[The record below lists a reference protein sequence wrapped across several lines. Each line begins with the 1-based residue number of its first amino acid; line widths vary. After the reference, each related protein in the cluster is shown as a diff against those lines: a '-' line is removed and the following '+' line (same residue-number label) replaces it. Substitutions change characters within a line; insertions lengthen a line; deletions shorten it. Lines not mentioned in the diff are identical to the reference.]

1 MDKAEELRAQLKS
14 ARTKCRRSLQL
25 QVALVG
31 LCWFFVGL
39 AFLAWLLH
47 AGFRTVVTLG
57 LCVLPCVVGIWLSGF
72 MARPFHALAMR
83 LQKDLDELTGAE
95 AFPAGDGLPC
105 TLGFANLSDKEFEA
119 FAVRDAEQLTPLFS
133 RSHLVREY
141 MMLPKADVL
150 FVYAHLN
157 EDGTVQ
163 DAPVSFGIRQ
173 LEQLCDA
180 KLIVLASANTVE
192 SIKNAVLLPGPKNAD
207 LVFTLNRNGE
217 GFVRFFRAL
226 FEKMQSGVEIQE
238 AWKALTP
245 KDPGVVDPN
254 APQAILLAEAGEV
267 CFLQQADTGGV

>member
-1 MDKAEELRAQLKS
+1 MDKAEELRTQLQF
-14 ARTKCRRSLQL
+14 ARNRVRRLLQL

-31 LCWFFVGL
+31 GCWFFLLL
-39 AFLAWLLH
+39 AFLGWLLH
-47 AGFRTVVTLG
+47 AGIRTVVMLG

-72 MARPFHALAMR
+72 MARPFHVLVLR
-83 LQKDLDELTGAE
+83 LQKDLDELTDAG
-95 AFPAGDGLPC
+95 AFPSGDGLPC
-105 TLGFANLSDKEFEA
+105 TLGFANLSDREFSA
-119 FAVRDAEQLTPLFS
+119 FAARDAEQLTPLFA
-133 RSHLVREY
+133 RSLLVREY

-157 EDGTVQ
+157 RDGTVQ
-163 DAPVSFGIRQ
+163 DAPVTFGIRQ

-238 AWKALTP
+238 AWKALES
-245 KDPGVVDPN
+245 KDPGLVDPN
-254 APQAILLAEAGEV
+254 APQAILLAEAGKV
-267 CFLQQADTGGV
+267 YFLPQAEAKGV